1 MVALGV
7 KRENRKLKTVSAA
20 RFCMT
25 TAPRASGT
33 RKYRQDVVAEANQ
46 ATFGGR
52 IVVRWFRL
60 QLPEA
65 FSVFIP
71 NGDHAFYVAG
81 DHLFVRFRKSYCSKP
96 KFVIRPR
103 AFLGAGRGLRSLMLD
118 QISEHS
124 RCSIRSHGDD
134 PIIVLL
140 RLFLRGIQFP

>member
-7 KRENRKLKTVSAA
+7 KRENRKLKTVSPP

-33 RKYRQDVVAEANQ
+33 RKNRQDVVAEANQ
-46 ATFGGR
+46 AAFGGR
-52 IVVRWFRL
+52 IVVRWFRFH
-60 QLPEA
+60 LPEV

-71 NGDHAFYVAG
+71 NGDHAFYVAS
-81 DHLFVRFRKSYCSKP
+81 DHLFVRFRKSYCCKP
-96 KFVIRPR
+96 EFVIRPR
-103 AFLGAGRGLRSLMLD
+103 AFLGSGRGLRSLMFD

-124 RCSIRSHGDD
+124 RCSICSHGDY